1 MRILINP
8 RSEIVHSFLTGYTRF
23 LLSSL
28 SATIYR
34 WPAVHSG
41 ISIRQILTAS
51 GRLPLKD
58 ICLIQMVVNTWKKLR
73 KKRGIQAWVLEGDC
87 RQNVKHREVR
97 VLSLR
102 FLVRIPS
109 DSPPGTHRST
119 LPYCLVVL
127 SAYSSLT
134 SSPLGPTL
142 QFPLF
147 FT

>member
-1 MRILINP
+1 MKGATERVKGEVATKRHLSYSNG
-8 RSEIVHSFLTGYTRF
+8 SEYVEE
-23 LLSSL
+23 
-28 SATIYR
+28 
-34 WPAVHSG
+34 VEEE
-41 ISIRQILTAS
+41 
-51 GRLPLKD
+51 
-58 ICLIQMVVNTWKKLR
+58 
-73 KKRGIQAWVLEGDC
+73 GIQAWVLEGDC
-87 RQNVKHREVR
+87 RQNVKHRDVR

-102 FLVRIPS
+102 FLARIPS